1 MTYQRKKDINWLN
14 YSFLPSILQ
23 TTPNAMIRK
32 HIQEY
37 INTLPDGFA
46 DVAGG
51 IYDISES
58 AVQRFSSTINTIELL
73 GNIFDYKLCLPID
86 TITVS
91 NGNLR
96 SVLSYLDELREPQ
109 KNPKTA
115 QACEYRS
122 SGINKLS
129 VSLFDKSLEL
139 LLKSLELDDTDFFV
153 NLQVAKIYMYCN
165 NSEQNLVDLEKAGE
179 YFRNALRYGQ
189 AELTSPRLIGK
200 SKEAFE
206 IKKMVA
212 EIALHFAMLHLINAN
227 EAYFKENE
235 ISTDSVSDNYKKMH
249 ENAVLSDTIYPTLE
263 AKYLQAKACILT
275 GKEKEALDILTKI
288 IREDLKYI
296 YRIRKDADFE
306 TVSEI
311 IDNSLETINSQ
322 KPENNF
328 IKAFEFIAK
337 GKIDPAKK
345 LIRTLI
351 LEEPDYF
358 DRFAAKCFD
367 PVRKNIDGFRFLSVV
382 NTLSPLPMAD
392 LDFK

>member
-1 MTYQRKKDINWLN
+1 MTYQRVKDFDWLN

-37 INTLPDGFA
+37 MHTLPEGFTEISSN
-46 DVAGG
+46 

-58 AVQRFSSTINTIELL
+58 AVQRFSSTINTIETL

-96 SVLSYLDELREPQ
+96 SILSYMDELREPH

-122 SGINKLS
+122 GGINKLS
-129 VSLFDKSLEL
+129 VSLFDKALAL
-139 LLKSLELDDTDFFV
+139 FLKSLELDDTDFFV
-153 NLQVAKIYMYCN
+153 NLQVAKIYLYCN
-165 NSEQNLVDLEKAGE
+165 NSEENLVDLKKAEE
-179 YFRNALRYGQ
+179 YFKNALRYGQ

-200 SKEAFE
+200 SKEAYD

-212 EIALHFAMLHLINAN
+212 EVALHYSVVHLINGN
-227 EAYFKENE
+227 DLYFKEHE
-235 ISTDSVSDNYKKMH
+235 LLTDSVLTSYKKML
-249 ENAVLSDTIYPTLE
+249 ELANASDSIYSTPE
-263 AKYLQAKACILT
+263 ARYSQAKANMLM
-275 GKEKEALDILTKI
+275 GKDKEALDILLKI
-288 IREDLKYI
+288 LQEDLKFI
-296 YRIRKDADFE
+296 YRIRQDKDFTNVLE
-306 TVSEI
+306 FIENT
-311 IDNSLETINSQ
+311 LETINSQ

-328 IKAFEFIAK
+328 IKSFEFMQK
-337 GKIDPAKK
+337 GKFDLAKK

-351 LEEPDYF
+351 LEESDYF
-358 DRFAAKCFD
+358 DRFSAQCFNPLRQD
-367 PVRKNIDGFRFLSVV
+367 IDGFRFLSVI
-382 NTLSPLPMAD
+382 NTLNPLPMAD

>member
-1 MTYQRKKDINWLN
+1 MTYQRLKDLNWLK

-37 INTLPDGFA
+37 MNTLPEGFKEIS
-46 DVAGG
+46 GS
-51 IYDISES
+51 IYDIGEN
-58 AVQRFSSTINTIELL
+58 AVQRFSSTINTMETL

-96 SVLSYLDELREPQ
+96 AILAYMDELREPH

-129 VSLFDKSLEL
+129 VSLFDKALDL

-153 NLQVAKIYMYCN
+153 NLQVAKIYLYCN
-165 NSEQNLVDLEKAGE
+165 NSEENLVDLKKAEE
-179 YFRNALRYGQ
+179 YFKNALRYGQ

-200 SKEAFE
+200 SKEAYE
-206 IKKMVA
+206 LKKMVA
-212 EIALHFAMLHLINAN
+212 EVALHYAMVHLINGN
-227 EAYFKENE
+227 DLYFKDNE
-235 ISTDSVSDNYKKMH
+235 ILTDSVLKSYTKML
-249 ENAVLSDTIYPTLE
+249 ELSNLSDSIYPNIE
-263 AKYLQAKACILT
+263 AKYSQAKAHILM
-275 GKEKEALDILTKI
+275 GKDKEAFDILLKI
-288 IREDLKYI
+288 LNEDLKFI
-296 YRIRKDADFE
+296 YRIRMDKDFMY
-306 TVSEI
+306 VSELI
-311 IDNSLETINSQ
+311 ENTFETINSQ

-328 IKAFEFIAK
+328 IKSFEFMQK
-337 GKIDPAKK
+337 GKFDSAKK

-358 DRFAAKCFD
+358 DKFSAQCFN
-367 PVRKNIDGFRFLSVV
+367 PLRQEIEGFRFLSVI
-382 NTLSPLPMAD
+382 NTLTPLPMAD

>member
-1 MTYQRKKDINWLN
+1 MTYQRAKDFNWLN

-37 INTLPDGFA
+37 MDTLPEGFTE
-46 DVAGG
+46 
-51 IYDISES
+51 ISSSLYEIGES
-58 AVQRFSSTINTIELL
+58 AVQRFSSTINTIETL

-86 TITVS
+86 TITVA

-96 SVLSYLDELREPQ
+96 AILSYMDELREPQ

-129 VSLFDKSLEL
+129 VSLFDKALEL
-139 LLKSLELDDTDFFV
+139 FLKSLELDDTDFFV
-153 NLQVAKIYMYCN
+153 NLAAAKIYLYCN
-165 NSEQNLVDLEKAGE
+165 NSEQNLVDLKKAEE
-179 YFRNALRYGQ
+179 YLKNALRYGQ

-200 SKEAFE
+200 SKEAYD

-212 EIALHFAMLHLINAN
+212 EVALHYSVVHLINGN
-227 EAYFKENE
+227 DLYFKEQELLTDPVLVSYNKMLE
-235 ISTDSVSDNYKKMH
+235 LANLSDSV
-249 ENAVLSDTIYPTLE
+249 YPTLE
-263 AKYLQAKACILT
+263 AKYSKAKANILMA
-275 GKEKEALDILTKI
+275 KDKDALDILLKI
-288 IREDLKYI
+288 LQEDLKFI
-296 YRIRKDADFE
+296 YRIRKDKDFANILE
-306 TVSEI
+306 FIE
-311 IDNSLETINSQ
+311 NSLETINSQ

-328 IKAFEFIAK
+328 IKSFEFMRQ
-337 GKIDPAKK
+337 GKLDLAKK

-351 LEEPDYF
+351 LEEPNYF
-358 DRFAAKCFD
+358 DRFSAQCFN
-367 PVRKNIDGFRFLSVV
+367 PLRKDIDGFRFLSVI
-382 NTLSPLPMAD
+382 NTLTPLPMAD